1 MSTIISIIGLGYV
14 GLPLSRLLAT
24 KYPVIGFDINHLP
37 NLNMFPGLL
46 NLNQPPNN
54 RIPAQ
59 VPTPAPTPAPTA
71 APVPRAVLAA
81 AAGSIAGM
89 LNLLLH

>member
-1 MSTIISIIGLGYV
+1 MSILQTKKEIQSGAPLDDTTNSSIIVGSIHGTASLSDANGSLG
-14 GLPLSRLLAT
+14 T
-24 KYPVIGFDINHLP
+24 IGFDINHLP

-59 VPTPAPTPAPTA
+59 VPTPAPT
-71 APVPRAVLAA
+71 
-81 AAGSIAGM
+81 
-89 LNLLLH
+89 